1 MSEST
6 PLGGKI
12 LTKPFLVLAALV
24 LFAIFLAIIRFAF
37 GLGSVTN
44 LSDGYPWGIW
54 ITYDVIVGTAIAC
67 GGYSMAL
74 LVYVANRGAYHPL
87 VRPAL
92 MASVFGYTLAGVSV
106 MMDIGRYWQGY
117 NMIFPW
123 YANVNSI
130 MLEVALC
137 ITTYVFVLWMEFAP
151 SLLEGYRGAITPLI
165 EKYKRFVPLFLQK
178 LEPERLHKKLNK
190 WIFVFIA
197 IGVLLPTMHQSS
209 LGTLMIISGR
219 KLSPLW
225 QTRFLPLLF
234 LTSAITM
241 GYAIVIF
248 ESIVSSVGFKRPAE
262 TPLLSKISGAM
273 AWLMGGYLVLRFA
286 DLILRKQLGLAV
298 RGDLQG
304 NMFIFENLLYLA
316 PVVLLAKP
324 ANRSNP
330 RWLFLSGASM
340 LLAGSVYRFNT
351 FLVGFNPGPGWH
363 YFPAFAEIMIT
374 VGVIAFEIM
383 MYILFVKKLPVLP
396 KLEHA

>member
-6 PLGGKI
+6 PIGGKI
-12 LTKPFLVLAALV
+12 VTKPFLVLAGLV
-24 LFAIFLAIIRFAF
+24 LFAIFLAIIRYGF
-37 GLGSVTN
+37 GLGSVTH

-54 ITYDVIVGTAIAC
+54 IAYDVVVGTAIAC

-74 LVYVANRGAYHPL
+74 LVYVANKRKYHPL

-92 MASVFGYTLAGVSV
+92 MASMFGYSLAGISV
-106 MMDIGRYWQGY
+106 FIDIGRYWNGY
-117 NMIFPW
+117 NLFLPW

-137 ITTYVFVLWMEFAP
+137 IATYVLVLWIEFAP
-151 SLLEGYRGAITPLI
+151 SILEGYRESITPLI
-165 EKYKRFVPLFLQK
+165 EKYKRFVPSFLQK
-178 LEPERLHKKLNK
+178 LEPEGLHKKLNK
-190 WIFVFIA
+190 WIFAFIA
-197 IGVLLPTMHQSS
+197 VGVLLPTMHQSS

-225 QTRFLPLLF
+225 QTQFLPLLF
-234 LTSAITM
+234 LISAVTM

-248 ESIVSSVGFKRPAE
+248 ESVVSSVGFKRPAE
-262 TPLLSKISGAM
+262 TPLLSKVSGVM
-273 AWLMGGYLVLRFA
+273 AWLIGGYLVLRFA
-286 DLILRKQLGLAV
+286 DLIIRGQLGLAV

-316 PVVLLAKP
+316 PVVLLANP
-324 ANRSNP
+324 ANRTNP
-330 RWLFLSGASM
+330 RWLFVSGASM

-351 FLVGFNPGPGWH
+351 FLVGFNPGAGWH